1 MEWLVLLVAPPPWHP
16 KLDLMAE
23 MVCPSEQSLAV
34 KQEKIQRWIHG
45 AFLEFS
51 FWNQVLW
58 VSPLLHLVF
67 VELSTKKKSTALHRS
82 ETWPTHS
89 RHRISCTTWT
99 GNDAFSKASKK
110 GSQTA
115 QNQSKINPSH
125 SLSLICC
132 CLAKDA
138 HCVQT
143 FKASAA
149 SVYSK
154 TPAMHSCT
162 PLVRH
167 VSNSDAQR
175 FFSKNHLR
183 FCRKKQQIPTN
194 NRNRIKKWRP
204 PWIIT
209 KHDSIW

>member
-34 KQEKIQRWIHG
+34 KTGKDSKMDPRSRFGIQ
-45 AFLEFS
+45 FLASSSVS
-51 FWNQVLW
+51 FTF
-58 VSPLLHLVF
+58 LHLVF
-67 VELSTKKKSTALHRS
+67 FELSTKKKSTALHRS

-110 GSQTA
+110 GSQTT
-115 QNQSKINPSH
+115 QNLSN
-125 SLSLICC
+125 SLSLMCC
-132 CLAKDA
+132 CSAKNA

-149 SVYSK
+149 SVSSK

-194 NRNRIKKWRP
+194 NSNRIKKWRP

>member
-34 KQEKIQRWIHG
+34 KTGKDSKMDPRSRFGIQFLESSSVSFTFASPRVRWIIHQKEVYSSG
-45 AFLEFS
+45 PLRDMTNAFQASDF
-51 FWNQVLW
+51 
-58 VSPLLHLVF
+58 LHNLDRQRCVF
-67 VELSTKKKSTALHRS
+67 KSVQEREPNCPKS
-82 ETWPTHS
+82 
-89 RHRISCTTWT
+89 I
-99 GNDAFSKASKK
+99 
-110 GSQTA
+110 
-115 QNQSKINPSH
+115 QNRN

-183 FCRKKQQIPTN
+183 FCRKMQQIPNEQQKQNQKMETTM
-194 NRNRIKKWRP
+194 NRHKAW
-204 PWIIT
+204 
-209 KHDSIW
+209 

>member
-34 KQEKIQRWIHG
+34 KTGKDSKMDPRSRFGIQ
-45 AFLEFS
+45 FLESSSVS
-51 FWNQVLW
+51 FTF
-58 VSPLLHLVF
+58 LHLVF
-67 VELSTKKKSTALHRS
+67 FELSTKKKSTALHRS
-82 ETWPTHS
+82 ETWPMHS

-138 HCVQT
+138 HCIQT

-183 FCRKKQQIPTN
+183 FFRKEQQIPNKQQKQNQKMETTM
-194 NRNRIKKWRP
+194 NRHKAW
-204 PWIIT
+204 
-209 KHDSIW
+209 